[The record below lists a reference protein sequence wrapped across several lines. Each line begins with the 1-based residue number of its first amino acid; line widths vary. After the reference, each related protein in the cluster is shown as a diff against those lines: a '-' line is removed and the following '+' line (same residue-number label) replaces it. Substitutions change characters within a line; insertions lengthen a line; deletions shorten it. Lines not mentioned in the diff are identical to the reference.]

1 MSVKAHAWAKT
12 VKTGSPTLKA
22 VLVAIADYAD
32 QAGRAWPSQERL
44 AEDTEFSVRAV
55 RNAILALEEKGLL
68 KREERRRADGTR
80 GTDILM
86 LSINRHEVPLD
97 AEQPA
102 PRSKQP
108 APHTDQPARG
118 AGLTT
123 FEPPQNHQQNRS
135 DATASGR
142 TGEPAEPLS
151 VRDRLWFD
159 GVLTLRGLGMTDP
172 GARRL
177 IGKLLR
183 DTGGDAGRI
192 HWAIDEARAA
202 ETGDP
207 VPYVTRLLNDTP
219 TARPQSRA
227 SPARRGT
234 GNGFLDALLDDHGG
248 SHDPGSSQHRA
259 DHGNVHRLAAGGR
272 NAGR

>member
-12 VKTGSPTLKA
+12 VRAGSPTLKA

-55 RNAILALEEKGLL
+55 RNAILGLEANGLL

-80 GTDILM
+80 GTDILI
-86 LSINRHEVPLD
+86 LSINRQEMPAD

-108 APHTDQPARG
+108 APHTDQPAGG
-118 AGLTT
+118 AGPTT
-123 FEPPQNHQQNRS
+123 LEPPLNHQQNRS

-142 TGEPAEPLS
+142 TAQAAEPLS
-151 VRDRLWFD
+151 VRDRLWMD
-159 GVLTLRGLGMTDP
+159 GVLTLRGLGMSDP
-172 GARRL
+172 SARRL

-207 VPYVTRLLNDTP
+207 VPYLTRILNDTP
-219 TARPQSRA
+219 TTRPQARA
-227 SPARRGT
+227 SPVRRGT
-234 GNGFLDALLDDHGG
+234 GNGYLDALLDNGAP
-248 SHDPGSSQHRA
+248 HDPPSHHRGTE
-259 DHGNVHRLAAGGR
+259 HGNVHRLAAGGR
-272 NAGR
+272 HSGR